1 MAPSLLALIPGRIA
15 PSRDR
20 SSSPVC
26 ELALADSTQI
36 LAGQSCTGPIAPGMS
51 SNPFAK
57 RGQLLCRWPAEP
69 QKWSELQCRCIEFDP
84 DHASTRLLGQ
94 IYVYSHATCICC
106 QVTGLQ
112 LNVTQ
117 HPIRAPGHIPQ
128 SQSRRAVSRCRGR
141 ARFPQRIN
149 VRGEEPHLI
158 LINRHS
164 RDLTALE
171 RGLPFNVLTQ

>member
-1 MAPSLLALIPGRIA
+1 
-15 PSRDR
+15 
-20 SSSPVC
+20 
-26 ELALADSTQI
+26 
-36 LAGQSCTGPIAPGMS
+36 MS

-164 RDLTALE
+164 RDLTAFCLFPRAKGDRSRQLAAARDMQRTGATSIPGYTGRE
-171 RGLPFNVLTQ
+171 PNIVARAVRDPRRHSD